1 MMQDKNLKRKKKS
14 KIYFGKETQDAII
27 RYVELN
33 KDQVTNLLEKN
44 KLYKNIIHPAFDK
57 LCENVINTWKFHE
70 YETSY
75 EDLKTDAISELYVKM
90 DKFNPEKGRAYS
102 YFTIIARNFCIIKS
116 REIVKQRNNQ
126 DTLDVVDVGR
136 NLHVELSRAS
146 FNEDITAF
154 ASVLYNTMDSE
165 LDDLFPIRKQRRIA
179 DSILELFK
187 NSRDIDI
194 FNKKIL
200 YIYIRE
206 RSNVDTKDITAVTNI
221 LKPILYKKFNNYR
234 EFLDINITEENG
246 KEFQ

>member
-1 MMQDKNLKRKKKS
+1 MRKKKS
-14 KIYFGKETQDAII
+14 KIYFGKETQDAIL

-33 KDQVTNLLEKN
+33 KDQDTNLLEKN

-57 LCENVINTWKFHE
+57 LSENVINTWKFHE

-75 EDLKTDAISELYVKM
+75 EDLKVDAITEMYVKM

-102 YFTIIARNFCIIKS
+102 YFTIICRNFCIIKS
-116 REIVKQRNNQ
+116 RELVKQRNNQ
-126 DTLDVVDVGR
+126 ESLDVVDGSR
-136 NLHVELSRAS
+136 NLHTEISRES
-146 FNEDITAF
+146 FNEDITRF
-154 ASVLYNTMDSE
+154 AAVLYNAMDSE
-165 LDDLFPIRKQRRIA
+165 LDELFTSRKQRRIA

-206 RSNVDTKDITAVTNI
+206 RSNVDTKDITAVTNV
-221 LKPILYKKFNNYR
+221 LKPIVYEKFKDYRKYLELNN
-234 EFLDINITEENG
+234 TEDMNG
-246 KEFQ
+246 